1 MDKTYTKEQIQYA
14 VDVATGD
21 DGFRGEEVIGILET
35 FYDWVWCKT
44 YVWRAG

>member
-21 DGFRGEEVIGILET
+21 DGFRGKEVIEILKT
-35 FYDWVWCKT
+35 FYDRV
-44 YVWRAG
+44 

>member
-35 FYDWVWCKT
+35 FYDWIWCT
-44 YVWRAG
+44 